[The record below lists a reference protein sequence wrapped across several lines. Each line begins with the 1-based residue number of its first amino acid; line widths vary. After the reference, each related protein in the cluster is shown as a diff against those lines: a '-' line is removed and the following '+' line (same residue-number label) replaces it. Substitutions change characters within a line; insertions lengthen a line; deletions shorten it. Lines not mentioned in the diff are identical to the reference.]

1 MQTNS
6 EPLNLAQYWAVIR
19 RRRRSMFVAAFLV
32 WSIACTFAWLFPP
45 RYRAQATILI
55 EKPKV
60 PKQYVTPN
68 IESDPQQQM
77 QTLTQQI
84 LSRSRLQG
92 IIDDLHLYQG
102 KMFAGDAAESMRK
115 DTQID
120 LTQTTS
126 KPPELTGFTISYSG
140 YDPRVVQK
148 AASRLTSLFIEENL
162 QSRAQQS
169 ENTTGFLD
177 KQLQEAK
184 ASVDAQASRIK
195 AFKTQF
201 GDQTPGKL
209 QSTLQIL
216 NGLQVRLQQANEG
229 LDRSEQQKM
238 YLNSMLTAYRDQP
251 SLATTGVT
259 DAAGIPLDVNA
270 QLAHLRAK
278 LAELRS
284 RYTDKHPA
292 VLQVADQIAKAEKL
306 KAEVDKDRGDDNLPF
321 SRGVAEI
328 KSQLKRTDLDIQN
341 RKKEVASA
349 QSRIESLENQ
359 LKGAPVREQQMAELD
374 RDYEQSRKNYEALL
388 GKKTDSAMA
397 TDMEKAQQGEQ
408 FSVLDPPN
416 LPKSP
421 YFPNRLLVTLGGL
434 AVGLAA
440 AFGTAVLRETLDD
453 RIHADTEISTMSK
466 MPILVT
472 IPPLNTPQE
481 VKWARWR
488 TVAEIACASVGF
500 VLMAS
505 SAFVAYLYT

>member
-19 RRRRSMFVAAFLV
+19 RRRRSMFIAAFVV
-32 WSIACTFAWLFPP
+32 WAIACAFAWLFPP

-92 IIDDLHLYQG
+92 IIDDLHLYTG
-102 KMFAGDAAESMRK
+102 TMFAGDAVESMRK

-177 KQLQEAK
+177 KQLQDAR
-184 ASVDAQASRIK
+184 ASVDEQAGRIK
-195 AFKTQF
+195 AFKAQF
-201 GDQTPGKL
+201 GDQTPGEL

-216 NGLQVRLQQANEG
+216 NGMQVRLQQANEG

-238 YLNSMLTAYRDQP
+238 YLNSMLTAYREQP

-259 DAAGIPLDVNA
+259 NAAGIPVDVDA
-270 QLAHLRAK
+270 QLARLKAK

-292 VLQVADQIAKAEKL
+292 VLQVVDQIAKAEKL
-306 KAEVDKDRGDDNLPF
+306 KAEVDKDRGDDYLPV

-328 KSQLKRTDLDIQN
+328 KSQLKRTDLDIQD
-341 RKKEVASA
+341 RKKDVVSLQA
-349 QSRIESLENQ
+349 RIEGIENR
-359 LKGAPVREQQMAELD
+359 LKGAPVREQQMGELN

-408 FSVLDPPN
+408 FSVLDPPS

-421 YFPNRLLVTLGGL
+421 YFPNRILVTLGGL
-434 AVGLAA
+434 AIGLAA

-466 MPILVT
+466 VPILVT
-472 IPPLNTPQE
+472 IPPLTTPQE
-481 VKWARWR
+481 ARGARWR
-488 TVAEIACASVGF
+488 TVAEIACASLAF

-505 SAFVAYLYT
+505 SALVAYLYT